1 MQEAMNAYE
10 EEAVTRGHEAVLSS
24 TENSLM
30 LVDWEKVTQSP
41 MFKYGLKQKHNP

>member
-1 MQEAMNAYE
+1 MNAFE
-10 EEAVTRGHEAVLSS
+10 DEVVARGHDAVLSS

-41 MFKYGLKQKHNP
+41 MFKYGLKQKRDA